1 MEIKKG
7 YFLPYQ
13 IRWIQDQ
20 SRLKI
25 AEKSRRV
32 GWTYVQSY
40 EDVKDAVRADE
51 PMDVWFSS
59 ADMSAAREYIRYCEQ
74 WTRVFKVAA
83 ESLGEM
89 VIDREDDIKA
99 FVIEFA
105 SGKRIHA
112 LSSNPTGFRSK
123 GGKVIL
129 DEFAKHQQQ
138 DELWQAAMPSITW
151 GFPLRIIST
160 YNGKSNRYYRM
171 VEDARRGN
179 RWSLHCTNV
188 VQAVDEGLA
197 DKILKR
203 KLTPQ
208 ERQDWLD
215 ELRENAGDEETWQ
228 QEYMCNPVDEATAWL
243 SWDLI
248 TGCVDKA
255 AGIPKLYEGGLCYVG
270 MDIARRRNLTVIWV
284 NEALGDVLWCREVI
298 SLKNAT
304 FKEQDAK
311 LDEVMRRYK
320 VAKLCIDQGGM
331 GERSTEEYI
340 DLYGH
345 YRTEGIIFSAPIK
358 QVLAVEG
365 KQRFEDRLIR
375 IPDDKA
381 VKDAHHAVRKFTT
394 VAGNPR
400 FDADDSSEVG
410 HADEFWANMLSI
422 HAAAGKRNCMPAMAS
437 EEFDCW

>member
-13 IRWIQDQ
+13 VRWIQDQ

-83 ESLGEM
+83 ESLGEV

-138 DELWQAAMPSITW
+138 DELWQAAMPTITW

-171 VEDARRGN
+171 VEDARKGN
-179 RWSLHCTNV
+179 RWRLHSTNI

-248 TGCVDKA
+248 EGCVDKS
-255 AGIPKLYEGGLCYVG
+255 AGIPKLYEGGLCYV
-270 MDIARRRNLTVIWV
+270 
-284 NEALGDVLWCREVI
+284 
-298 SLKNAT
+298 
-304 FKEQDAK
+304 
-311 LDEVMRRYK
+311 
-320 VAKLCIDQGGM
+320 
-331 GERSTEEYI
+331 
-340 DLYGH
+340 
-345 YRTEGIIFSAPIK
+345 
-358 QVLAVEG
+358 
-365 KQRFEDRLIR
+365 
-375 IPDDKA
+375 
-381 VKDAHHAVRKFTT
+381 
-394 VAGNPR
+394 
-400 FDADDSSEVG
+400 
-410 HADEFWANMLSI
+410 
-422 HAAAGKRNCMPAMAS
+422 
-437 EEFDCW
+437 